1 MTDSA
6 PNRRLVLAQRPHGVP
21 DDECFRLEEVS
32 APVPADGQALV
43 RVLYVSCDP
52 AQRGWMSRDTYLP
65 AIAMGEVIRSGAAG
79 VVVESRTDEY
89 PVGAHVF
96 GMLGWQDYALIGADT
111 GTDAMRIP
119 PDLALADALSVFGI
133 TGLTAYFGV
142 FDIGVPQAGE
152 TFVVSG
158 AAGGVGSIAGQLA
171 KVAGCR
177 VIGIAGSAEKCRWVV
192 DELGFDAC
200 IDYKADDVDAR
211 LRELAPDG
219 IDIYFDNVGGDILD
233 IVLGQVRDHARVI
246 ACGAISR
253 YNDTELAPGP
263 RNFANVVPR
272 RVKIQGFILLD
283 YAPRF
288 LEGIL
293 QLAQWV
299 HDGSLVSRVDVT
311 EGLEH
316 APEALRKLFTGAN
329 IGKVIVHV
337 ADE

>member
-1 MTDSA
+1 MSEA
-6 PNRRLVLAQRPHGVP
+6 SVNRRIVLAQRPRGTP
-21 DDECFRLEEVS
+21 DDECFRLED
-32 APVPADGQALV
+32 APVPEPGDGQALV

-52 AQRGWMSRDTYLP
+52 TQRGWMSYDSYLP
-65 AIAMGEVIRSGAAG
+65 AIPIGDVIRSGAAG

-96 GMLGWQDYALIGADT
+96 GMLGWQDYALIGA
-111 GTDAMRIP
+111 GGVDAMRIP
-119 PDLALADALSVFGI
+119 PELALTDALSVYGI

-142 FDIGVPQAGE
+142 FDIGVPQPGE

-158 AAGGVGSIAGQLA
+158 AAGGVGSVVGQLA
-171 KVAGCR
+171 KIAGCR
-177 VIGIAGSAEKCRWVV
+177 VIGIAGTAEKCSWVV
-192 DELGFDAC
+192 DELHFDAC
-200 IDYKADDVDAR
+200 IDYKSDDVEAR
-211 LRELAPDG
+211 LRELCPDG

-246 ACGAISR
+246 ACGSISR
-253 YNDTELAPGP
+253 YNDTELGPGP
-263 RNFANVVPR
+263 RNFVNVVPR

-283 YAPRF
+283 YTPRF

-299 HDGSLVSRVDVT
+299 NDGSLISRVDVT

-329 IGKVIVHV
+329 IGKVVVHV